1 MKNLTFTNILL
12 TEIGREIISYATFKK
27 QKVNE
32 KKNKTG
38 FIKGRL
44 ICENIRII
52 CDIMNYTER
61 NSIPGLLIM
70 IDFEKAFDSISL
82 KFS

>member
-1 MKNLTFTNILL
+1 MK
-12 TEIGREIISYATFKK
+12 E
-27 QKVNE
+27 
-32 KKNKTG
+32 KNKTG

-44 ICENIRII
+44 ICEKIRII

-70 IDFEKAFDSISL
+70 IDFEKAFDSLPL